1 MIRRLVISLVLFVAA
16 GLYACAQEDVLSRI
30 LEVNMPDSLQASWVR
45 TYHSPML
52 QENLVSS
59 GTVFLRQPD
68 VLRWETLEPVHS
80 LTEFSGEQPRGRF
93 RLPQEKDFDALVL
106 EGEQITVI
114 LVPKRRDLKQM
125 FSQIVATADK
135 KTYRVSSVLLKGFEG
150 EWTRIDFK

>member
-1 MIRRLVISLVLFVAA
+1 MIKRLVISVVLFAA
-16 GLYACAQEDVLSRI
+16 AALCACAQDVLARI
-30 LEVNMPDSLQASWVR
+30 LEVNMPDSLQAQWTR

-52 QENLVSS
+52 QEDLVSS
-59 GTVFLRQPD
+59 GTVFLKQPD

-80 LTEFSGEQPRGRF
+80 LTEFNGEQQRGRF
-93 RLPQEKDFDALVL
+93 RLPQEKDFDAVVL
-106 EGEQITVI
+106 ESEQITVI
-114 LVPKRRDLKQM
+114 LTPKRRDLKQM

>member
-1 MIRRLVISLVLFVAA
+1 MIKRLLISLVLFVAA
-16 GLYACAQEDVLSRI
+16 GLCASAQDVLARI

-59 GTVFLRQPD
+59 GTVFLKQPD

-80 LTEFSGEQPRGRF
+80 LTEFNGEQQRGRF
-93 RLPQEKDFDALVL
+93 RLPQEKDFDAQVL
-106 EGEQITVI
+106 ESEQITVI
-114 LVPKRRDLKQM
+114 LTPKRRDLKQM
-125 FSQIVATADK
+125 FSQIVATVDK

>member
-1 MIRRLVISLVLFVAA
+1 MIKRLLISIALFAA
-16 GLYACAQEDVLSRI
+16 TALCACAQDVLARI
-30 LEVNMPDSLQASWVR
+30 LEVNMPDSMQASWVR

-59 GTVFLRQPD
+59 GTFFLKQPD

-80 LTEFSGEQPRGRF
+80 LTEFNGEQQRGRF
-93 RLPQEKDFDALVL
+93 RLPQEKDFDAQVL
-106 EGEQITVI
+106 ESEQITVI
-114 LVPKRRDLKQM
+114 LTPKRRDLKQM

>member
-1 MIRRLVISLVLFVAA
+1 MIKRLLISLVFFVAA
-16 GLYACAQEDVLSRI
+16 GLCASAQDVLARI

-59 GTVFLRQPD
+59 GTVFLKQQD

-80 LTEFSGEQPRGRF
+80 LTEFNGEQQRGRF
-93 RLPQEKDFDALVL
+93 RLPQEKDFDAQVL
-106 EGEQITVI
+106 ESEQITVI
-114 LVPKRRDLKQM
+114 LTPKRRDLKQM
-125 FSQIVATADK
+125 FSQIVAKADK